1 MLTKTFLTRLRAPLA
16 LALTALL
23 LSACDVVDEFFE
35 PPPPP
40 PCPTVSILANG
51 ERVTQ
56 FRDGPGRDLIDITAE
71 ARIDDFLARCIYDVD
86 EKTGV
91 GQVHVELSLG
101 ITAARGAANTE
112 GTAELPYFVTVTDL
126 DKTVLTKNTFAIL
139 AVFEGNRY
147 RISAFDEP
155 VILSMPIQ
163 PSQTGRDF
171 LIYVGFQLTPEQLEY
186 NRFLRET
193 GN

>member
-56 FRDGPGRDLIDITAE
+56 FRDGLGRDLIDITAE

-163 PSQTGRDF
+163 PPQTGRDF

>member
-1 MLTKTFLTRLRAPLA
+1 MRYHIPFSRLKSIFVPVAMGLI
-16 LALTALL
+16 LTA
-23 LSACDVVDEFFE
+23 CEIVDDVFE
-35 PPPPP
+35 APPPP
-40 PCPTVSILANG
+40 PCPTVSVLANG

-56 FRDGPGRDLIDITAE
+56 FSEGPGRDLIDISAE

-86 EKTGV
+86 EETGV
-91 GQVHVELSLG
+91 GQVHVELSLA
-101 ITAARGAANTE
+101 ITADRGAANTS
-112 GTAELPYFVTVTDL
+112 GIAEIPYFVSITDL
-126 DKTVLTKNTFAIL
+126 NKAVLSKSNFRII

-147 RISAFDEP
+147 RVSAFDEP
-155 VILSMPIQ
+155 VILSMPIE
-163 PSQTGRDF
+163 PPLTGRDY